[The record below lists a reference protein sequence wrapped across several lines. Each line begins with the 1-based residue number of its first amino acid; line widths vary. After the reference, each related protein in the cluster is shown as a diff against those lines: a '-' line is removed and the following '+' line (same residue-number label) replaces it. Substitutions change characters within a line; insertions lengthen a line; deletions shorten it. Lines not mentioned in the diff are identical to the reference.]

1 MKAAIYRRFG
11 PPDVVKI
18 EEVPKPTPKPNE
30 VLTRIHAASVSIA
43 DHRLRAK
50 DLPEGLGFFGPL
62 ALGVFRPRKKLL
74 GMDGAGV
81 VEAIGDKVTKF
92 QPGDEVYFL
101 PGASFGCH
109 AEYIAMAET
118 DFIALKPKNLNFA
131 EATSLLFGG
140 TTSLNYLRRKPV
152 KPGDEVLVNGAS
164 GSCGNAAVQLAKHM
178 GATVT
183 GVCSAKNADLVRSL
197 GADHVIDY
205 AVEDFATS
213 GKTYDVIVECVG
225 NAPFERVNDAIKP
238 GGALLIIIP
247 NLKAILFSK
256 RRSRKTGKLITASD
270 WKATVEDLEY
280 LAKLAEEGVLKPVI
294 DSIYPLEDIVQAHAR
309 VDTGHKVGN
318 VLVTMEHD

>member
-1 MKAAIYRRFG
+1 MKAAIYRKFG
-11 PPDVVKI
+11 PPEVVKI
-18 EEVPKPTPKPNE
+18 EDVIKPTPEPNE
-30 VLTRIHAASVSIA
+30 ILIKVLAASVSIA

-50 DLPEGLGFFGPL
+50 DLPKGLGFFGPL
-62 ALGVFRPRKKLL
+62 ALGVFAPRIKRL

-81 VEAIGDKVTKF
+81 VEAVGANVTKF
-92 QPGDEVYFL
+92 SVGDEVYFL
-101 PGASFGCH
+101 PGRGFGCH
-109 AEYIAMAET
+109 AEYKVMAET
-118 DFIALKPKNLNFA
+118 ENIALKPKNLNFA

-152 KPGDEVLVNGAS
+152 EAGDEVLVNGAS

-183 GVCSAKNADLVRSL
+183 AVCSAKNADLVRSL

-225 NAPFERVNDAIKP
+225 NAPFERVNDAIKE

-247 NLKAILFSK
+247 SLSAMLFSK
-256 RRSRKTGKLITASD
+256 RRSRKTGKLITAED
-270 WKATVEDLEY
+270 WRPTVEDLEY
-280 LAKLAEEGVLKPVI
+280 LAKLAEDGVLKPVI
-294 DSIYPLEDIVQAHAR
+294 DEIFPLEDIVKAHAL

-318 VLVTMEHD
+318 VIVTMT